1 MEKMT
6 RRRALGFAGSAG
18 VSIFAA
24 RRGLPRALA
33 AVSAENAAAATAA
46 LTPTMTEGPYW
57 VDELLR
63 RSDVRANT
71 SSATS
76 NAGAGQVGVPLS
88 LEINVRDADNGDRAV
103 NGAHVDIWHANA
115 YGLYSDESSQQV
127 GGGTST
133 SSTKGQ
139 NFLRGYQVTGVD
151 PGLGSIA
158 VDGRVTFKTVWPGW
172 YSGRAIHIHVR
183 VRTYDT
189 RGNVATN
196 YTTQIFFDDA
206 ANNAVLSGAA
216 PYNTRTPTAD
226 PTTDEND
233 NVLTS
238 SARATNI
245 VPVTGSIAS
254 GYDATFDIYLHGVQR
269 AATAADSSDVSVSAS
284 LAAATA
290 TRAANGTRAVV
301 LAVHAG
307 ETLAATAKV
316 RRGTKIL
323 GKATGRLTGGTHR
336 LRVGLAQGA
345 TAGAAT
351 LELTLA
357 DAAGNVKTLT
367 KTVHVPAG

>member
-1 MEKMT
+1 
-6 RRRALGFAGSAG
+6 
-18 VSIFAA
+18 
-24 RRGLPRALA
+24 
-33 AVSAENAAAATAA
+33 
-46 LTPTMTEGPYW
+46 
-57 VDELLR
+57 
-63 RSDVRANT
+63 
-71 SSATS
+71 
-76 NAGAGQVGVPLS
+76 
-88 LEINVRDADNGDRAV
+88 
-103 NGAHVDIWHANA
+103 
-115 YGLYSDESSQQV
+115 
-127 GGGTST
+127 
-133 SSTKGQ
+133 
-139 NFLRGYQVTGVD
+139 
-151 PGLGSIA
+151 
-158 VDGRVTFKTVWPGW
+158 
-172 YSGRAIHIHVR
+172 VR

-290 TRAANGTRAVV
+290 TRAANGARAVV